1 MNKRY
6 DYKRCMARRLALILM
21 VLLCAAAGVA
31 SAADGDKQTAYVHAT
46 NLILRKQPKAK
57 GDPITQ
63 ITQNQTVT
71 ILGQTG
77 EWTYVAY
84 KNHKGYVMGSYL
96 TMGEPPAKT
105 PEKAPQADQTQTNT
119 DAAVSSPVRGPDSAL
134 RLEDRGDAV
143 RELQTLL
150 KQAGY
155 SVSVDGVFGKNT
167 ETAVKA
173 FQKKMGL
180 EADGLAG
187 KKTLALLR
195 GAPAGTAALQVEKL
209 DWWTE
214 GASAFPV
221 GAHATVVDVR
231 SGIRFT
237 VKRWG
242 GVNHADVEPLTASD
256 SAAMKKAYNGVW
268 SWDRRPIWVLVGN
281 RAIAASMNGMPH
293 MGYSIQDNQFDGH
306 FCIHMKNSR
315 THGTNRVD
323 EAHQAAVEEAYQKRA
338 GLK

>member
-1 MNKRY
+1 MKKRY
-6 DYKRCMARRLALILM
+6 DYKRCMARSLALILM
-21 VLLCAAAGVA
+21 VLLCAVTGVA
-31 SAADGDKQTAYVHAT
+31 SAANGDKPTAYVHAT
-46 NLILRKQPKAK
+46 NLILRKKPKPK
-57 GDPITQ
+57 GAPITQ
-63 ITQNQTVT
+63 ISQNQTVT
-71 ILGQTG
+71 ILSQAG

-84 KNHKGYVMGSYL
+84 KKHKGYVMGSYL
-96 TMGEPPAKT
+96 TMGEPPINTPAKEAQA
-105 PEKAPQADQTQTNT
+105 EKIQT
-119 DAAVSSPVRGPDSAL
+119 DGGAAVSTPVRGPDSAL

-167 ETAVKA
+167 EAAVIA

-195 GAPAGTAALQVEKL
+195 GAPAGAAVLQVEKL

-221 GAHATVVDVR
+221 GAHAAVVDVR

-256 SAAMKKAYNGVW
+256 TAAMKKAYNDVW
-268 SWDRRPIWVLVGN
+268 SWDRRPVWVLVGN
-281 RAIAASMNGMPH
+281 RVIAASMNGMPH
-293 MGYSIQDNQFDGH
+293 MGYSIQENQFDGH

-315 THGTNRVD
+315 THGSNRVD
-323 EAHQAAVEEAYQKRA
+323 EAHQAAVDEAYQKRSA
-338 GLK
+338 FK